1 MMKKHSKLKKALIQ
15 IALVI
20 IVLAGGVKFAKKLIT
35 SKKAPARKEIKQL
48 APLLSASVVYVE
60 DIQVTIKGYG
70 TVGPKAEVKVIPQVS
85 GKVIACHPNFVNGG
99 FFKAGQ
105 SLITIEPDDYRLAV
119 EAAQAAV
126 ARDQVN
132 LDMEL
137 AEAAVA
143 KQEWADINPDKEP
156 TSPLVLREPQ
166 IKDAKAQLQGSNA
179 KLATAKLKLKRTV
192 ISMPFD
198 GRIAEENVDIGQY
211 LMAGQAIATVYS
223 TDSVEIVVPLEDHEL
238 QWFKVSMG
246 YVSGK
251 ASGDDLA
258 QAVVSADFA
267 GKIHTWSGSVVRTE
281 GTIDPASRMVNVVAE
296 VKNPFKIS
304 NSRPP
309 LVPGMFVEVDIAGK
323 VMKNTIRI
331 PRHAVRNG
339 DQVWTAVNGTLN
351 IQQVKI
357 ARNDKEYAY
366 VTSGLDDGAVI
377 VTSSLDTAIDGMKIR
392 TQLAEET
399 EKAETNEK

>member
-1 MMKKHSKLKKALIQ
+1 MIKINSKLKKALIQ
-15 IALVI
+15 IALVVV
-20 IVLAGGVKFAKKLIT
+20 VLAGGVKLAKKLVT
-35 SKKAPARKEIKQL
+35 SKKPPARKEIKQL
-48 APLLSASVVYVE
+48 APLLTASIVHAE
-60 DIQVTIKGYG
+60 DIQITIKGYG
-70 TVGPKAEVKVIPQVS
+70 TVKPKAEVKVIPQVS

-105 SLITIEPDDYRLAV
+105 ALITIESDDYRFAV

-126 ARDQVN
+126 ARDQVR
-132 LDMEL
+132 LDTEL
-137 AEAAVA
+137 AEAVVA

-166 IKDAKAQLQGSNA
+166 IKDAKAQLQASNA
-179 KLATAKLKLKRTV
+179 KLATAELNLKRTV

-198 GRIAEENVDIGQY
+198 GRIAEETGDIGQY
-211 LMAGQAIATVYS
+211 LMAGQSVATVYS
-223 TDSVEIVVPLEDHEL
+223 TESVEIVVPLEDHEL
-238 QWFKVSMG
+238 QWFKVPMG

-251 ASGDDLA
+251 ASKDDLTR
-258 QAVVSADFA
+258 AVVTADFA
-267 GKIHTWSGSVVRTE
+267 GKTHTWSAVIARTE

-296 VKNPFKIS
+296 VKDPFKIS
-304 NSRPP
+304 NGRPP
-309 LVPGMFVEVDIAGK
+309 LVPGMFVEVNIAGK

-339 DQVWTAVNGTLN
+339 NQVWTAVDDTLN
-351 IQQVKI
+351 IQQIQI

-377 VTSSLDTAIDGMKIR
+377 ITSALDTATAGMKIR

-399 EKAETNEK
+399 EKAHSND

>member
-251 ASGDDLA
+251 ASRDDLA

-267 GKIHTWSGSVVRTE
+267 GKIHTWSGVIVRTE

-296 VKNPFKIS
+296 VKDPFKIS